1 MRRSARNALLLAGCL
16 LAIGA
21 AGVFAVLALNNG
33 AAGAQPITTSLRV
46 VRNDP
51 GGIATLA
58 TVGPTKLDSGPTLP
72 AGTSVSVPGVTLAA
86 ALAPAP
92 APAVGATL
100 SCDLS
105 VNWSANTQVIDIVK
119 CSTGAGSTR

>member
-1 MRRSARNALLLAGCL
+1 MLLAGCL

-21 AGVFAVLALNNG
+21 AGVFAVLALNGG
-33 AAGAQPITTSLRV
+33 AAGAQPITTWLRV
-46 VRNDP
+46 VRDDP

-58 TVGPTKLDSGPTLP
+58 TVGPTKLASGPTLP

-92 APAVGATL
+92 APLVGATL
-100 SCDLS
+100 RCDLS
-105 VNWSANTQVIDIVK
+105 VNWSASSQVIDIVT
-119 CSTGAGSTR
+119 CAPDAASAR